1 MEMRIRRKIPILIG
15 ALILINM
22 FISCTLVYYKVSSK
36 LYNSSEI
43 EMKSLSNSYTQNV
56 LVMLSEEKVKV
67 QGLANKKSVVEL
79 LQLHDNADGSEA
91 YKSAV
96 ESVSKELD
104 EYVKQQ
110 GNLEHTF
117 IVDNKGTIIADSDRK
132 LINQNLADRNYNKEA
147 LNGKDVVSET
157 LTSKST
163 KAQII
168 VITSTINFNGVVYGY
183 AASAVRAESF
193 SKYFKNVT
201 VAGTTNSYAYLVDEK
216 DNMIYHPTKE
226 KIGKPV
232 ENDAIKAITKKVQ
245 SGEKIENS
253 SAKYMFNGKEKI
265 CFYSIIPDVNW
276 IFVIT
281 SDKAE
286 IINDARKVTLMIS
299 IIILIIGL
307 LAIFVG
313 SIVSKRITDP
323 IEKVKELMDK
333 TSNLDLKYSQ
343 QYEYLF
349 KYKDETGDMF
359 RSIVN
364 MRSVLRKVIEDLL
377 TVSKSVSDNAAFVQK
392 LTEELKLYAEETSSE
407 TENISSGMEETAATA
422 QEISATSNEM
432 ERAVASMAEKAE
444 KGSEN
449 SNDVS
454 VRAAKLRDSAGKSIS
469 EAENIYRSVK
479 SELENAIEGTKS
491 VSKINELTEG
501 ILQITSQTNLLALNA
516 AIEAA
521 RAGEAGKGFAVVADE
536 VRKLA
541 EESASTAGNIQN
553 VVSIVEN
560 SVLKLINS
568 SKSLLSFVEDT
579 VTKEYKN
586 MEDVSNQYNDDAKG
600 INEFMIDFSA
610 VAEELN
616 ASIEGIVKAINEVA
630 ETVTNGASGAQNI
643 SEKAASIFEKLQY
656 VNSSALE
663 NKKSVDMLEEI
674 IKKFNI

>member
-1 MEMRIRRKIPILIG
+1 MRIRKKIPVLIG
-15 ALILINM
+15 TLIFINM
-22 FISCTLVYYKVSSK
+22 LISCAVVYYKVSSK
-36 LYNSSEI
+36 LYTASET
-43 EMKSLSNSYTQNV
+43 EMKSLSTSYTQNV
-56 LVMLSEEKVKV
+56 SVMLSEEKVKV
-67 QGLANKKSVVEL
+67 QGLANKKSIVEL
-79 LQLHDNADGSEA
+79 LQLHDSSYGSDA

-117 IVDNKGTIIADSDRK
+117 IVNNKGTIVADSDRK

-147 LNGKDVVSET
+147 LKGEDAISET

-163 KAQII
+163 GAQII
-168 VITSTINFNGVVYGY
+168 VITSTIKFDGIVYGY
-183 AASAVRAESF
+183 TASAVRAESF
-193 SKYFKNVT
+193 SKYFKNAT
-201 VAGTTNSYAYLVDEK
+201 VAGTTSSYAYLVDEK
-216 DNMIYHPTKE
+216 GSMIYHPTKE

-232 ENDAIKAITKKVQ
+232 ENDIIKELIKKVQ
-245 SGEKIENS
+245 SGEKIESS
-253 SAKYMFNGKEKI
+253 SAKYIFNGKEKI

-276 IFVIT
+276 TFVIT
-281 SDKAE
+281 ADKAE
-286 IINDARKVTLMIS
+286 ITNDARNVTIIIS
-299 IIILIIGL
+299 IVI
-307 LAIFVG
+307 LAIALAAIFIG

-323 IEKVKELMDK
+323 IEKVTEIVDK
-333 TSNLDLKYSQ
+333 TSRLDLKYSE

-349 KYKDETGDMF
+349 KYKDEVGDMF

-377 TVSKSVSDNAAFVQK
+377 VISKSVSDNANFVQK
-392 LTEELKLYAEETSSE
+392 LTEELKIYAEETSGE

-422 QEISATSNEM
+422 EEISATSSEM
-432 ERAVASMAEKAE
+432 ERAVANMAEKAE
-444 KGSEN
+444 KGLES
-449 SNDVS
+449 SSDVS
-454 VRAAKLRDSAGKSIS
+454 VRAGKLRDSSTKSIK
-469 EAENIYRSVK
+469 EVENIYRSVK

-491 VSKINELTEG
+491 VNKINELTEG

-541 EESASTAGNIQN
+541 EQSAGTAGNIQN
-553 VVSIVEN
+553 VVGVVED
-560 SVLKLINS
+560 SVSKLINS
-568 SKSLLSFVEDT
+568 SKSLLSFVENT

-586 MEDVSNQYNDDAKG
+586 MEDVSNQYNDDAEEM
-600 INEFMIDFSA
+600 NEFMIDFSA

-643 SEKAASIFEKLQY
+643 SEKATNIFEKLQY
-656 VNSSALE
+656 VNASAVE
-663 NKKSVDMLEEI
+663 NKKSVDMLEEV

>member
-1 MEMRIRRKIPILIG
+1 ML
-15 ALILINM
+15 
-22 FISCTLVYYKVSSK
+22 ISCALVYYEVSSK

-56 LVMLSEEKVKV
+56 SVMLNEEKVKV

-79 LQLHDNADGSEA
+79 LQLHDSVYGSEA
-91 YKSAV
+91 YISAV

-117 IVDNKGTIIADSDRK
+117 IVNTKGIIVADSDRK

-147 LNGKDVVSET
+147 LKGNDAISET

-163 KAQII
+163 GAQII
-168 VITSTINFNGVVYGY
+168 VITSIIKFNGVVYGY
-183 AASAVRAESF
+183 TASAVRAESF

-201 VAGTTNSYAYLVDEK
+201 VAGTTSSYAYLVDEK
-216 DNMIYHPTKE
+216 GNMIYHPTKD

-232 ENDAIKAITKKVQ
+232 ENDIIKAITKKVQ

-253 SAKYMFNGKEKI
+253 SAKYIFNGKEKI

-276 IFVIT
+276 TFVIT
-281 SDKAE
+281 ADKAE
-286 IINDARKVTLMIS
+286 ITNDARKVTLMIS
-299 IIILIIGL
+299 VVILIIAL
-307 LAIFVG
+307 FAIFVG
-313 SIVSKRITDP
+313 SIVSKRITEP
-323 IEKVKELMDK
+323 IEKITEIVDK
-333 TSNLDLKYSQ
+333 TSRLDLKYTGK
-343 QYEYLF
+343 YDYLL
-349 KYKDETGDMF
+349 KYKDEIGDMF
-359 RSIVN
+359 RSICN
-364 MRSVLRKVIEDLL
+364 MRDVLRKVIEDLL
-377 TVSKSVSDNAAFVQK
+377 VISKNVGDNAAFVQQ

-454 VRAAKLRDSAGKSIS
+454 VRAAKLRDSAGKSIK
-469 EAENIYRSVK
+469 EVENIYRGVK

-491 VSKINELTEG
+491 VNKINELTEG

-541 EESASTAGNIQN
+541 EESAGTAGNIQN
-553 VVSIVEN
+553 VVGVVED
-560 SVLKLINS
+560 SVAKLINS
-568 SKSLLSFVEDT
+568 SRGLLSFVENT

-586 MEDVSNQYNDDAKG
+586 MEDVSNQYNDDAKE

-616 ASIEGIVKAINEVA
+616 ASIDGIVKAINEVA

-643 SEKAASIFEKLQY
+643 SEKAASIFEKLQH
-656 VNSSALE
+656 VNSSAVE